1 MQTWRT
7 GDDQIVRRVLAG
19 RSSAFLV
26 SNGESHVLID
36 TGHASGFRQLS
47 RNLARL
53 RVPQEGLSALI
64 LTHAHYDHA
73 ENARRIKAA
82 YATTLIIQQE
92 EAGYLSRGEN
102 PMIYGTTR
110 FVRTLTN
117 LLGKRVLARASYPP
131 AVADQTFDETLDLS
145 LFGVNAYALHT
156 PGHSAGSASM
166 IVSGEIAL
174 AGDALFGV
182 FRNAAFPP
190 FADLPLV
197 LIGSWRKL
205 LDTGCTLFLPAHG
218 GAVTREVLQ
227 REYEKYHKRAL
238 AHSSGTD
245 QRPIL

>member
-1 MQTWRT
+1 MKSWRT
-7 GDDQIVRRVLAG
+7 GDGQIVRRVLTG

-26 SNGESHVLID
+26 SNGEHHVLID

-47 RNLARL
+47 RNLAWI
-53 RVPQEGLSALI
+53 RVPQENLSALV
-64 LTHAHYDHA
+64 LTHTHYDHA

-92 EAGYLSRGEN
+92 EIDFLSRGEN

-110 FVRTLTN
+110 FVRSLTY
-117 LLGKRVLARASYPP
+117 LLGKRILARASYPP
-131 AVADQTFDETLDLS
+131 ATADHTFDETLDLTP
-145 LFGVNAYALHT
+145 FGITAYALHT
-156 PGHSAGSASM
+156 PGHSVGSSCM

-182 FRNAAFPP
+182 FRGAAFPP
-190 FADLPLV
+190 FADLPRV
-197 LIGSWRKL
+197 LIESWKKL

-218 GAVTREVLQ
+218 GAVTRDVLQ
-227 REYEKYHKRAL
+227 REYEKYRKRAEVC
-238 AHSSGTD
+238 SGTD

>member
-1 MQTWRT
+1 MQSWCT
-7 GDDQIVRRVLAG
+7 GDGQIVRRVLTG

-36 TGHASGFRQLS
+36 TGHARGFRQLS

-53 RVPQEGLSALI
+53 CVPQEKLSALL

-73 ENARRIKAA
+73 ENAHRIKAS
-82 YATTLIIQQE
+82 YATTLIIQRE
-92 EAGYLSRGEN
+92 EVGYLSRGEN

-110 FVRTLTN
+110 FVRSLTN
-117 LLGKRVLARASYPP
+117 LLGKRVLAHANYPP
-131 AVADQTFDETLDLS
+131 ATADRTFDETLDLS
-145 LFGVNAYALHT
+145 PFGVNAYVLHT
-156 PGHSAGSASM
+156 PGHSAGSASV

-182 FRNAAFPP
+182 FRNSAFPP

-197 LIGSWRKL
+197 LIESWKKL

-218 GAVTREVLQ
+218 GAVTRDVLQ
-227 REYEKYHKRAL
+227 REYEKYRKRAE
-238 AHSSGTD
+238 AYSGGTD

>member
-1 MQTWRT
+1 MQSWVT
-7 GDDQIVRRVLAG
+7 GDGQIIRRVLTG

-26 SNGESHVLID
+26 SNGENHVLID
-36 TGHASGFRQLS
+36 TGHASGYRQLR

-53 RVPQEGLSALI
+53 RVPQEKLSACI

-73 ENARRIKAA
+73 ENAHRIKAA

-110 FVRTLTN
+110 FVRSLTN
-117 LLGKRVLARASYPP
+117 LLGKRILARVSYPP
-131 AVADQTFDETLDLS
+131 AVADQTFDESLDLS
-145 LFGVNAYALHT
+145 PFGVNAYTLHT
-156 PGHSAGSASM
+156 PGHSAGSASV
-166 IVSGEIAL
+166 IVAGEIAL

-182 FRNAAFPP
+182 FHNAAFPP

-197 LIGSWRKL
+197 LIESWKKL

-218 GAVTREVLQ
+218 GSVTREVLE
-227 REYEKYHKRAL
+227 REYEKYHKKAL
-238 AHSSGTD
+238 AYSDID

>member
-1 MQTWRT
+1 MQSWRT
-7 GDDQIVRRVLAG
+7 GDDQIVRRVLTG

-36 TGHASGFRQLS
+36 TGHARGFRQLN

-53 RVPQEGLSALI
+53 RVPQEKLSACI

-73 ENARRIKAA
+73 ENAHRIRAA
-82 YATTLIIQQE
+82 YATTLIFQQE

-110 FVRTLTN
+110 FVRALTN
-117 LLGKRVLARASYPP
+117 LLGKRILARASYPP
-131 AVADQTFDETLDLS
+131 ATADRTFDETLDLS
-145 LFGVNAYALHT
+145 PFGVNAYALHT
-156 PGHSAGSASM
+156 PGHSTGSASV
-166 IVSGEIAL
+166 IVADEIAL

-197 LIGSWRKL
+197 LIESWKKL

-218 GAVTREVLQ
+218 GAVTRDVPQ
-227 REYEKYHKRAL
+227 REYEKYHKKAL
-238 AHSSGTD
+238 AHSGGTD

>member
-1 MQTWRT
+1 MQSWRT
-7 GDDQIVRRVLAG
+7 SDGQIVQRVLTG
-19 RSSAFLV
+19 RSNAFLV

-36 TGHASGFRQLS
+36 TGRAMGYAQLQK
-47 RNLARL
+47 NLARL
-53 RVPQEGLSALI
+53 SVPQEKLSALL

-73 ENARRIKAA
+73 ESAHRIKAA

-117 LLGKRVLARASYPP
+117 LLGKRILARTSYPP
-131 AVADQTFDETLDLS
+131 ATVDRTFDETLDLRS
-145 LFGVNAYALHT
+145 FGVNAYALHT
-156 PGHSAGSASM
+156 PGHSAGSASV
-166 IVSGEIAL
+166 IVAGEIVL

-182 FRNAAFPP
+182 FRGAAFPP

-197 LIGSWRKL
+197 LIESWKKL
-205 LDTGCTLFLPAHG
+205 LDTGCKLFLPAHG
-218 GAVTREVLQ
+218 GAVTRDVLQ
-227 REYEKYHKRAL
+227 REYEKYRKRAE
-238 AHSSGTD
+238 ACSGGTD

>member
-1 MQTWRT
+1 MQSWRT
-7 GDDQIVRRVLAG
+7 GDGQIVRRVLTG

-26 SNGESHVLID
+26 SNGENHVLID
-36 TGHASGFRQLS
+36 TGHARGFRQLS

-53 RVPQEGLSALI
+53 RVPQEGLSACI

-73 ENARRIKAA
+73 ENAHRIKAA
-82 YATTLIIQQE
+82 YSTTLIIQQKE
-92 EAGYLSRGEN
+92 VDFLSRGEN

-131 AVADQTFDETLDLS
+131 ATADRTFDETLDLHS
-145 LFGVNAYALHT
+145 FGVNAYALHT
-156 PGHSAGSASM
+156 PGHSAGSASV

-197 LIGSWRKL
+197 LIESWKKL

-218 GAVTREVLQ
+218 GAVTRDVLE
-227 REYEKYHKRAL
+227 REYEKYHKKAL
-238 AHSSGTD
+238 AHSGDLD